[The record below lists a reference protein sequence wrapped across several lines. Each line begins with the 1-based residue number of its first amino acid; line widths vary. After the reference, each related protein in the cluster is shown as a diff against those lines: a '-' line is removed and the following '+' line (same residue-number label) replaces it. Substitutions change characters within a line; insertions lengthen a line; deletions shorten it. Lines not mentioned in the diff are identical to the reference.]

1 MKTIFF
7 DSSFI
12 IAYALEEDENHEK
25 AVKLVQENNYFSD
38 YLCCISNY
46 IISEVI
52 TVVGQKT
59 GISVVKYTYE
69 ILKDNFKVLNEYE
82 IFMFNE
88 EFMSIYL
95 QNNAELSFVDS
106 SVVKMVDYFNID
118 YLISY
123 DKYLNKIVRE
133 KSFVN

>member
-25 AVKLVQENNYFSD
+25 AVKLVHENNYFSD

-52 TVVGQKT
+52 TVVGQKA
-59 GISVVKYTYE
+59 GISLVKYTYE

-133 KSFVN
+133 KKFC